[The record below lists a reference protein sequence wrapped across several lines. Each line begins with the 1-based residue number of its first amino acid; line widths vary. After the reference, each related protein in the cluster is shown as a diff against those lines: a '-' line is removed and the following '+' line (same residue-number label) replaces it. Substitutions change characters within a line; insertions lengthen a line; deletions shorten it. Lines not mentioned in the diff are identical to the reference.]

1 MVARRRRRAVYQ
13 RIGKGE
19 ETKRRR
25 GVVAGPPSATRSRRL
40 LVLCILKRQGLRPSA
55 KVCAKV
61 CVVLRRKQMLL
72 LVAEAEARRGGVRSA
87 LEILV
92 DREVV
97 GGDEAACV
105 LQEDCV

>member
-1 MVARRRRRAVYQ
+1 MRAGDGAPCTSASAKV
-13 RIGKGE
+13 R
-19 ETKRRR
+19 KRR
-25 GVVAGPPSATRSRRL
+25 GGGELSLAPPSATRSRRL
-40 LVLCILKRQGLRPSA
+40 HVLCILKRQGLRPSA
-55 KVCAKV
+55 PV
-61 CVVLRRKQMLL
+61 CVVLRRKQLLL
-72 LVAEAEARRGGVRSA
+72 LVSEAEARRGGVRSA